1 MFNRGNNSENLL
13 KLKRIAAFLT
23 SLGLIG
29 ISIWFSQLGFGIQ
42 SSNQYLWVGW
52 FLGIVVTVMELV
64 FNTSVQKL
72 NPTLVAV
79 GVMAYIYGMWTNVS
93 GLGDILPNL
102 PFAIIVGLFV
112 EVVPEPLFAWSIG
125 VHDGGDVLGNI
136 GDLFGFGNAHP
147 QPSTPVRSFHS
158 DTDATPVPFKSPF
171 PSNPPKVKKGKL
183 ASPIFNDKYTNKFK
197 RN

>member
-1 MFNRGNNSENLL
+1 MFTNGNNSENLI

-42 SSNQYLWVGW
+42 SQDKYLWVGW

-93 GLGDILPNL
+93 GLGDILPNV

-136 GDLFGFGNAHP
+136 GDLFGFGNS
-147 QPSTPVRSFHS
+147 QPKQTIPARSFRS
-158 DTDATPVPFKSPF
+158 ETDATPIPFKSPY
-171 PSNPPKVKKGKL
+171 PSNMPKKNKKL
-183 ASPIFNDKYTNKFK
+183 ASHIFNDKYTDRFK
-197 RN
+197 KN